1 MGQAIKT
8 IDDLKNNETLYKI
21 LKNSIDSNKISHAY
35 IVESS
40 NLEMG
45 LDLAKAFAKSIYG
58 NDENICNLIEK
69 EEFIDLEIIR
79 PIGLTIKKE
88 QIDYLINKYSTK
100 SLYYKRRVY
109 IIYDASLMNKSSS
122 NALLKFL
129 EEPYPNITAILV
141 VNNVYNLLDTIKSR
155 CILLK
160 LNQDIKEIYNQEI
173 SKKILEFTEF
183 HLKNKL
189 KTILYTDSLWHKY
202 HQNKESND
210 IAFTMLMYLYKDILN
225 YKIKRKLEYFDIED
239 VKKLESYLDIQA
251 ILERINIIIDVKN
264 RNMCN
269 ANLKLNLDNMLIEME
284 N

>member
-210 IAFTMLMYLYKDILN
+210 IAFTMLMHLYKDILN

-239 VKKLESYLDIQA
+239 VKKLESYLDIQT
-251 ILERINIIIDVKN
+251 ILKRINIIIDVKN